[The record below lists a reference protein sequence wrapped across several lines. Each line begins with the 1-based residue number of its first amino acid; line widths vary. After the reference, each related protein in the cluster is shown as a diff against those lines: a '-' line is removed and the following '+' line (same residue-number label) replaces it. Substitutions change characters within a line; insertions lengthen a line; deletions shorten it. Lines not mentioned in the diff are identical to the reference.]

1 MIVRRT
7 SSRSGEEYL
16 YFFCRGTQDGFCDAK
31 YSNVRRIERA
41 VEEHYRTVQFSPD
54 FLQAMRKTLDDAL
67 AEQEASQPALKEQLE
82 GQLERLDAQESN
94 LLELVVDDTIPKK
107 KIRAK
112 LREIGAERERLTAQ
126 LQATVDTLKDAVE
139 FTETNLRLLELD
151 GLGGRDVVP
160 DVHTLIRV

>member
-1 MIVRRT
+1 MIRADQLFTKLPSRPTGRDRSIHRMIVRRT
-7 SSRSGEEYL
+7 ISRSGEEYL
-16 YFFCRGTQDGFCDAK
+16 YFFCCGTQDGFCDAK

-94 LLELVVDDTIPKK
+94 LLELVVDDTIPEE

-112 LREIGAERERLTAQ
+112 LREIGAERERLTA
-126 LQATVDTLKDAVE
+126 
-139 FTETNLRLLELD
+139 
-151 GLGGRDVVP
+151 
-160 DVHTLIRV
+160 